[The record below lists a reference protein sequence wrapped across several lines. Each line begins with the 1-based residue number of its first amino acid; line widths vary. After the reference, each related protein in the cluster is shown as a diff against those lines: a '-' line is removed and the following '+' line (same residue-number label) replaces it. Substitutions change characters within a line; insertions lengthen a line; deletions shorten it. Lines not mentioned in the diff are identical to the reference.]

1 LDYKVR
7 KAKIPGKMCV
17 SCLDLT
23 VGAMAVKG
31 HLSKRHIENT
41 ILAEINP
48 ISKELQP
55 VTLSNPTPSF
65 TIEMGVCFKC

>member
-1 LDYKVR
+1 MNYKVR
-7 KAKIPGKMCV
+7 KAKIPSKMCV

-23 VGAMAVKG
+23 VGAIAVKG
-31 HLSKRHIENT
+31 HLSKQHIENT

-48 ISKELQP
+48 ISKELKP

-65 TIEMGVCFKC
+65 TSAMGVCFWC